1 MEDLLAHRITPTL
14 TENLADLLGD
24 TVDDRVTRFVW
35 MRQVEVGANSAAGNR
50 LMDRLEY
57 LQRFD
62 LPADLLDGVPAHRV
76 IRLRRQ
82 GERYYADGMRDLPE
96 DRRLAILAVCTLEW
110 RSSLADVIVET
121 HDRIVGRLY
130 RASERLCNTRIADEK
145 RSEEHTSELQSLMR
159 NSYAVF
165 CLKKKT
171 RSTQLTNR
179 IHTD

>member
-1 MEDLLAHRITPTL
+1 
-14 TENLADLLGD
+14 
-24 TVDDRVTRFVW
+24 
-35 MRQVEVGANSAAGNR
+35 
-50 LMDRLEY
+50 MDRLEY

-76 IRLRRQ
+76 TRLRRQ

-130 RASERLCNTRIADEK
+130 RASERLCNTRI
-145 RSEEHTSELQSLMR
+145 RSEEHTSELPSLM
-159 NSYAVF
+159 SISSALF
-165 CLKKKT
+165 CLKQKKNK
-171 RSTQLTNR
+171 Q
-179 IHTD
+179 

>member
-1 MEDLLAHRITPTL
+1 MCVLCYILFFFFKQKTAYEMRISDWSSYVCSSDLWL
-14 TENLADLLGD
+14 
-24 TVDDRVTRFVW
+24 
-35 MRQVEVGANSAAGNR
+35 RQFEVGANSAAANR

-76 IRLRRQ
+76 TRLRRQ

-121 HDRIVGRLY
+121 
-130 RASERLCNTRIADEK
+130 
-145 RSEEHTSELQSLMR
+145 
-159 NSYAVF
+159 
-165 CLKKKT
+165 
-171 RSTQLTNR
+171 
-179 IHTD
+179 